1 MAELG
6 DPRAA
11 WAQAFADAQAE
22 LPEIPKSKTAEIPTK
37 TGGRY
42 SYTYADLSSVLA
54 ACRPILNY
62 HGLSVAQSVGG
73 DDRHVSVTTRI
84 FHVGGHFED
93 FGPTVLPAGADARGV
108 GSAITYARRYG
119 LCAALGIVPDED
131 DDGQAASRTNRQ
143 PEPERSPEEI
153 SRLLTNKLKAVA
165 LEVCAGDK
173 EKAVAL
179 FESVVGDTPIIE
191 DTVDALEEAIVK
203 KGGES

>member
-1 MAELG
+1 MTELG

-37 TGGRY
+37 NGGRY

-54 ACRPILNY
+54 ACRPILNK

-93 FGPTVLPAGADARGV
+93 FGPTVLPAGADAKGV

-131 DDGQAASRTNRQ
+131 DDGAAASRRPA
-143 PEPERSPEEI
+143 PEVERSYPK
-153 SRLLTNKLKAVA
+153 LTNHLKAVA
-165 LEVCAGDK
+165 ADLCESTDQAK
-173 EKAVAL
+173 AL
-179 FESVVGDTPIIE
+179 FDAVVGETKVTPDTAE
-191 DTVDALEEAIVK
+191 ALEAAMRERAASEAPF
-203 KGGES
+203 